1 MSALTWAVAAVVTD
15 EAGRVLLCRHGRGER
30 RYALPGGRLRPAES
44 PTRAALR
51 DIRAETGW
59 EIELVDLVGVYHLTS
74 PTVSTPPGRAGPL
87 PDVLV
92 HVFRARAAEV
102 RPAADPLPGCRLSW
116 HAPAALPEAVTP
128 LTRAA
133 VADAVAGRSGVL
145 RDALWAASSVDLAPR
160 PVAHGDPDGQ
170 RETGH
175 DGRTAPGRPSQPGTD
190 NGGSPGVGQPPEQ
203 RGEAATDPSLRP

>member
-15 EAGRVLLCRHGRGER
+15 DTGRVLLCRQGRGER

-44 PTRAALR
+44 PVRAALR

-74 PTVSTPPGRAGPL
+74 PMASALAGRAGPL

-92 HVFRARAAEV
+92 HVFRARAAGL
-102 RPAADPLPGCRLSW
+102 RPSAEPPPGCRLSW
-116 HAPAALPEAVTP
+116 HDPAALPAAVTP

-133 VADAVAGRSGVL
+133 VTDAVAGRSGVL
-145 RDALWAASSVDLAPR
+145 RDAPSTPG
-160 PVAHGDPDGQ
+160 PPD
-170 RETGH
+170 E
-175 DGRTAPGRPSQPGTD
+175 AGRPGVLRDAPSTPGPPD
-190 NGGSPGVGQPPEQ
+190 EAGRPGVGQPPEQ
-203 RGEAATDPSLRP
+203 RGEAAAGSPYRP